1 MLSGFELRKLQM
13 AELGILKAFV
23 DICYKNN
30 LQYYIIGGTL
40 LGAIRHGGFIPW
52 DDDID
57 IAMPRKDY
65 EKLLALLKEQLS
77 EPYSF
82 LHYKNSKNYREYSL
96 KIINKNIFCYE
107 DKFDVE
113 KSKTNL
119 WIDILPL
126 DAVPN
131 NKVAY
136 TIFKTIVYFYKALLS
151 FKNIDTI
158 KNNKKR
164 PLFERMLIKF
174 AQVVPIKNI
183 ISRNFVMNALDK
195 TIKSCDYESSCNVGT
210 FMGAYRFKEVVPKEY
225 FGISSKCNFE
235 GLQLIAPEKIDDYLQ
250 HIYGD
255 YMQLPPKDKR
265 GGHIVKVEYIE

>member
-1 MLSGFELRKLQM
+1 MLSNKELRKLQL
-13 AELGILKAFV
+13 AELDILKEFV
-23 DICYKNN
+23 ALCQRND

-40 LGAIRHGGFIPW
+40 LGAVRHGGFIPW

-65 EKLLALLKEQLS
+65 EKLLIVLNEQIE
-77 EPYSF
+77 EPYGF
-82 LHYKNSKNYREYSL
+82 LHYSVDNLYREYSL
-96 KIINKNIFCYE
+96 KIIHKNIFCYE

-113 KSKTNL
+113 KSRTNL

-126 DAVPN
+126 DGVPN
-131 NKVAY
+131 NQFMY
-136 TIFKTIVYFYKALLS
+136 IIFKCLVYFWKAMLS

-164 PLFERMLIKF
+164 PWFEKILIKF
-174 AQVVPIKNI
+174 AQVIPIKNI

-195 TIKSCDYESSCNVGT
+195 TIKCCNYNLSSNVGT
-210 FMGAYRFKEVVPKEY
+210 FMGAYRFKEVVPKKY
-225 FGISSKCNFE
+225 FGNSSKCNFE
-235 GLQLIAPEKIDDYLQ
+235 GIGLIAPEMIDEYLH

-255 YMQLPPKDKR
+255 YMNLPPEDKR
-265 GGHIVKVEYIE
+265 IGHIVKVIL

>member
-1 MLSGFELRKLQM
+1 MLSNQELRKLQL
-13 AELGILKAFV
+13 AELDILKEFV
-23 DICYKNN
+23 ALCQRND

-40 LGAIRHGGFIPW
+40 LGAVRHSGFIPW

-65 EKLLALLKEQLS
+65 EKLLIVLNEQLV
-77 EPYSF
+77 EPYGF
-82 LHYKNSKNYREYSL
+82 LHYSVDQGYREYSL
-96 KIINKNIFCYE
+96 KIIHKHIYCYE
-107 DKFDVE
+107 DKVDVE

-131 NKVAY
+131 NKFIYA
-136 TIFKTIVYFYKALLS
+136 IFKMVVYFWKAMLS

-164 PLFERMLIKF
+164 PIYERVLIRF
-174 AQVVPIKNI
+174 AQI
-183 ISRNFVMNALDK
+183 IPVKKLINRNFVMKALDK
-195 TIKSCDYESSCNVGT
+195 TIKSCDYELSQFVGT
-210 FMGAYRFKEVVPKEY
+210 YMGAYRFREVVPKIF
-225 FGISSKCNFE
+225 FGSSIKCNFE
-235 GLQLIAPEKIDDYLQ
+235 GMNLDAPEKIDDYLN

-255 YMQLPPKDKR
+255 YMKLPSEDR
-265 GGHIVKVEYIE
+265 RRGHIVKVEYI

>member
-1 MLSGFELRKLQM
+1 MLSSIELRDLQF
-13 AELGILKAFV
+13 AEIEILKVFV
-23 DICYKNN
+23 KICERNG

-65 EKLLALLKEQLS
+65 EKLIELLKEQLS

-82 LHYKNSKNYREYSL
+82 LHYTICENYREYSL
-96 KIINKNIFCYE
+96 KIIHKNIYCYE
-107 DKFDVE
+107 DKLDVE

-131 NKVAY
+131 NKFVYA
-136 TIFKTIVYFYKALLS
+136 IFKMTVYLWKALLS

-164 PLFERMLIKF
+164 PLFERLLIKF
-174 AQVVPIKNI
+174 AQIVPVKRV
-183 ISRNFVMNALDK
+183 ISRNFVMNALDY
-195 TIKSCDYESSCNVGT
+195 TIKSCDYETSYNVGS
-210 FMGAYRFKEVVPKEY
+210 FMGAYRFREVVPKKY
-225 FGISSKCNFE
+225 FGVSSKCDFE
-235 GLQLIAPEKIDDYLQ
+235 GMQLIAPEKIDDYLH

-255 YMQLPPKDKR
+255 YMKLPPEDKR
-265 GGHIVKVEYIE
+265 CGHIVKVEYV